1 MKRDDDQTG
10 GARRRLF
17 VVTLL
22 LLGLCSSAFAA
33 SEQQLQERYD
43 DANRH
48 VNRSRGLTLA
58 ILKQIKQLDNDCRA
72 SSGVPLPARKSEAQN
87 RLGSVKPLVDAFNVN
102 TDETS
107 EALSKLH
114 TDLNS
119 ESSAKDLAGQL
130 GPKIDKLKADL
141 KKYRGLVQRYWDKA
155 TGDFGQPI
163 EPTDR
168 IGPVHGSATGQPVT
182 IHGEFT
188 AALGS
193 SKYKRPHA
201 DPRISASSGD
211 FSFNLSGRYTPS
223 GKTTVLGRLNH
234 KTTVERREIGLT
246 DFGATVNHQLS
257 PQVSLSAGLDLSK
270 YSDKEND
277 VFNYSQTGIF
287 AQMATQTAKHKVNV
301 QIRRDSRGYSNTNG
315 ADYNTFSF
323 TARDM
328 MPFGTGNVKMQLR
341 YLKKTNDIEAL
352 DHSEFNPSVVYH
364 FSPGG
369 SQIGMSYQQ
378 FRMPNFDDSPTESNR
393 LKVHYYSGR
402 RTATGSK
409 RWGPE
414 IHMYKYPNL
423 DDADMTDLK
432 FIYQSSMRG
441 RQTKMT
447 RWNLVY
453 RMHQDTL
460 MFDFAQVQFRRNSR
474 PVGSGRYSKFNL
486 AARYYTEASDE
497 DNPLRF
503 SNVHP
508 AHTLDIY
515 YSFGWAK
522 ALGGWMPTLSIGPIL
537 GAKAYID
544 TERADAFDEDIVD
557 VDFVARNPRNTARVG
572 LDAVAGIA
580 FDPGITGRAE
590 LSYIMSA
597 YYNADPIRTISI
609 FELKIRFSYPVNQQW
624 FVDGYT
630 NFHSTRAEIESP
642 ADLDRSKIGVQ
653 VRYLFDVRQ

>member
-1 MKRDDDQTG
+1 M
-10 GARRRLF
+10 F

-58 ILKQIKQLDNDCRA
+58 ILKQIKQLDKDCRA

-87 RLGSVKPLVDAFNVN
+87 RLGRLQPLVDAFNVN
-102 TDETS
+102 TDQTT
-107 EALSKLH
+107 EALSKLR

-119 ESSAKDLAGQL
+119 ESSAKDLAGRL
-130 GPKIDKLKADL
+130 GPKVDKLKADL

-155 TGDFGQPI
+155 TSDFGQPI
-163 EPTDR
+163 EQTEQME
-168 IGPVHGSATGQPVT
+168 PVYGSATGQPVM

-193 SKYKRPHA
+193 SKYKKPHA

-211 FSFNLSGRYTPS
+211 FSFNLNGRYTPS
-223 GKTTVLGRLNH
+223 SRTTVQGRLGH
-234 KTTVERREIGLT
+234 KTTVERREISLT
-246 DFGATVNHQLS
+246 DFGAAVTHQLS
-257 PQVSLSAGLDLSK
+257 PVTSVKAGLDLSK

-277 VFNYSQTGIF
+277 VADYSQTGIF
-287 AQMATQTAKHKVNV
+287 ARLNARTANHRGNIEV
-301 QIRRDSRGYSNTNG
+301 RLDSRGYSNLTT
-315 ADYNTFSF
+315 ADYKT
-323 TARDM
+323 TALTAGDLWAV
-328 MPFGTGNVKMQLR
+328 GTGSVKMQLR

-352 DHSEFNPSVVYH
+352 DHTELNPSFIYH
-364 FSPGG
+364 FSQGG
-369 SQIGMSYQQ
+369 TQIGASYQQ
-378 FRMPNFDDSPTESNR
+378 FKMPNLDDSPLENNR
-393 LKVHYYSGR
+393 LKFHLHAGR
-402 RTATGSK
+402 RSSSGTVK
-409 RWGPE
+409 WGPE
-414 IHMYKYPNL
+414 VQMYKYPNL

-474 PVGSGRYSKFNL
+474 PVASGRYSKFNL

-522 ALGGWMPTLSIGPIL
+522 AFGAWLRTLSIGPIL
-537 GAKAYID
+537 ATKAYFD
-544 TERADAFDEDIVD
+544 TERSDAFDEDIVD
-557 VDFVARNPRNTARVG
+557 VDFVARNPRNTASVG

-580 FDPGITGRAE
+580 IDPGITGRAE
-590 LSYIMSA
+590 LSYIVSA

-630 NFHSTRAEIESP
+630 DLHSTRAEIKSP
-642 ADLDRSKIGVQ
+642 ADLDESKIGVQ